1 MTIGSFQPKVSPS
14 VVNYFDILAQT
25 PLTIL
30 TASEKKKL
38 RERYS
43 LNKAKQM
50 NELILETVQIVGV
63 GSDLS
68 KAKIV
73 KEQQRESQDY
83 TSKQK

>member
-14 VVNYFDILAQT
+14 VVNYFDIHAQT

-30 TASEKKKL
+30 SASEKKKL

>member
-1 MTIGSFQPKVSPS
+1 LS
-14 VVNYFDILAQT
+14 
-25 PLTIL
+25 
-30 TASEKKKL
+30 ASEKKKL

-63 GSDLS
+63 GSDLN

-73 KEQQRESQDY
+73 KEHQRESQDY
-83 TSKQK
+83 ISK